1 MSGVKQKNLA
11 ASLAIIVLE
20 ALFLLGN
27 YSVEGV
33 VILVL
38 LAVYLLVQNVFTVKE
53 EGTYGISDFLGG
65 YIGAGLTGLLL
76 MGRTGSQ
83 V

>member
-27 YSVEGV
+27 YSVEGIV
-33 VILVL
+33 VLVL
-38 LAVYLLVQNVFTVKE
+38 LAVYLLVQK
-53 EGTYGISDFLGG
+53 
-65 YIGAGLTGLLL
+65 IGRAH
-76 MGRTGSQ
+76 